1 MHNDHDEEEN
11 DTKNTVILFKAITP
25 ALPVICRLQLM
36 EITPCS
42 EREEALVNTLLLV
55 SEVILKLWLIL
66 KAKGNYCQCCKKIRG
81 VK

>member
-1 MHNDHDEEEN
+1 MHNDHDEEEK

-25 ALPVICRLQLM
+25 ALPVICRLQLV
-36 EITPCS
+36 EIPPCS

-66 KAKGNYCQCCKKIRG
+66 KAKGNYRQCCKKIRG

>member
-1 MHNDHDEEEN
+1 
-11 DTKNTVILFKAITP
+11 
-25 ALPVICRLQLM
+25 M

-55 SEVILKLWLIL
+55 SEVILK
-66 KAKGNYCQCCKKIRG
+66 AKGNYRQCCKKIRG

>member
-1 MHNDHDEEEN
+1 
-11 DTKNTVILFKAITP
+11 
-25 ALPVICRLQLM
+25 M

-66 KAKGNYCQCCKKIRG
+66 KAKGNYRQCCKKIRG
-81 VK
+81 VKCGCKIVFQSFVLASQLSYSSFQF